1 MVLFIVVVVA
11 VVVVVVVAV
20 VVVVVVVAAVV
31 VVVVVVV
38 GGVALGVY
46 NPKFCF
52 TGYATVSPRLPTRD
66 QTTKISRVL
75 CFSAEVSSPGFCSE
89 LVHYAQ
95 FPLIV
100 YF

>member
-11 VVVVVVVAV
+11 VVVVVVVVAAV
-20 VVVVVVVAAVV
+20 VVV

-66 QTTKISRVL
+66 QTAKISRVL

-95 FPLIV
+95 SPLIV

>member
-1 MVLFIVVVVA
+1 MVLFI
-11 VVVVVVVAV
+11 VVVVVAV
-20 VVVVVVVAAVV
+20 VVVVVAVAVVVAVVVV

-89 LVHYAQ
+89 LVLYAQ
-95 FPLIV
+95 SPLIV